1 MGAVSMIETIQ
12 VEGISCGHCVETLDK
27 ALKALGG
34 VARVNV
40 DLENKKVEVEF
51 DENRT
56 SLQALRTAIVDAGFE
71 VAEKN

>member
-1 MGAVSMIETIQ
+1 MIETIQ

-51 DENRT
+51 DENRA

>member
-1 MGAVSMIETIQ
+1 MIETIQ